1 MTLRSTASTDHPS
14 QRPAQRALQRA
25 ARLSTL
31 LITLA
36 TLNLL
41 ATAATAAETQGVTK
55 TEILIATIQDLSG
68 PVAAYGKAAR
78 NGLQL
83 RVDEINEQG
92 GIHGRKIKLL
102 VEDNGYDPK
111 KAVLAAQK
119 LVTQDKVFLIASHIG
134 TPMNNAVMPLM
145 FEKGVIN
152 FMPLSAG
159 REMFEPPHKLK
170 FASVASYYETLRMNV
185 PRLYKEKAA
194 KQACA
199 LYQDDDYGLEVLRGA
214 EAGLKEIGVTLGEK
228 TTYKRGA
235 TDFSSQVARLK
246 ASGCDFLVMG
256 TIVRE
261 TIGTIAEAR
270 KTGWNPTFI
279 GSQASYTD
287 LIHKLG
293 GKGMDGYY
301 AVSTNFFPYL
311 DLDNQPLRFWA
322 NKYKTKFNDDPSTY
336 ATGTYAVM
344 DIFLKAALKAGPNL
358 TTDSFVKAMETM
370 GEVPADM
377 FGSPPLSFTPTKR
390 LGSTLSRLSQIQ
402 DGRWKVV
409 SDLR

>member
-1 MTLRSTASTDHPS
+1 MTLRTTHRLLPRSAGSAGVFAALAALS
-14 QRPAQRALQRA
+14 ALSSPAGA
-25 ARLSTL
+25 AD
-31 LITLA
+31 
-36 TLNLL
+36 
-41 ATAATAAETQGVTK
+41 TQGVTK
-55 TEILIATIQDLSG
+55 SEILIATIQDLSG

-159 REMFEPPHKLK
+159 REMFDPPHKLK

-185 PRLYKEKAA
+185 PKLYKEKAA

-199 LYQDDDYGLEVLRGA
+199 LYQDDDYGLEVVRGA

-270 KTGWNPTFI
+270 KTGWNPTFV

-344 DIFLKAALKAGPNL
+344 DVFLKAALKAGPNL

-377 FGSPPLSFTPTKR
+377 FGTPPLSFTPTKR
-390 LGSTLSRLSQIQ
+390 LGSSLSRLSQIQ

>member
-1 MTLRSTASTDHPS
+1 MTHHPTTPSSLMIASVLVTLTTLSGPAAAQSTAP
-14 QRPAQRALQRA
+14 
-25 ARLSTL
+25 
-31 LITLA
+31 
-36 TLNLL
+36 
-41 ATAATAAETQGVTK
+41 TQGVSK

-92 GIHGRKIKLL
+92 GIHGRKIRLL

-119 LVTQDKVFLIASHIG
+119 LVSQDKVFLIASHIG
-134 TPMNNAVMPLM
+134 TPMNNAAMPVM
-145 FEKGVIN
+145 FEKNVIN
-152 FMPLSAG
+152 FLPLSAG
-159 REMFEPPHKLK
+159 REMFDPPHKLK
-170 FASVASYYETLRMNV
+170 FASVASYYETMRMNV
-185 PRLYKEKAA
+185 PKLFKEKGA

-199 LYQDDDYGLEVLRGA
+199 LYQDDDYGLEVVRGG

-235 TDFSSQVARLK
+235 TDFSSQVAKLK

-270 KTGWNPTFI
+270 KTGWNPTFV
-279 GSQASYTD
+279 GSQASYTE

-322 NKYKTKFNDDPSTY
+322 NKYKTKFGDDPSTY
-336 ATGTYAVM
+336 STGGYATI
-344 DIFLKAALKAGPNL
+344 DLFIKAALKAGPNL
-358 TTDSFVKAMETM
+358 TTDSFIKAMETM

-377 FGSPPLSFTPTKR
+377 FGTPPLSFSATKR
-390 LGSTLSRLSQIQ
+390 LGSSLSRLSQIQ

>member
-1 MTLRSTASTDHPS
+1 MFIHRPLPLLLLAGLLAAAG
-14 QRPAQRALQRA
+14 PAQAQ
-25 ARLSTL
+25 TP
-31 LITLA
+31 
-36 TLNLL
+36 
-41 ATAATAAETQGVTK
+41 TQGVSK
-55 TEILIATIQDLSG
+55 TEIVIATIQDLSG

-78 NGLQL
+78 NGIQL

-111 KAVLAAQK
+111 RAVLATQK
-119 LVTQDKVFLIASHIG
+119 LVNQDKVFLIASHIG
-134 TPMNNAVMPLM
+134 TPMNNAAMPVM

-152 FMPLSAG
+152 FLPLSAG
-159 REMFEPPHKLK
+159 REMYDPPHKLK
-170 FASVASYYETLRMNV
+170 FASVASYYDTMRMNV
-185 PRLYKEKAA
+185 AKLFKEKGA
-194 KQACA
+194 KNACT
-199 LYQDDDYGLEVLRGA
+199 LYQDDDYGLEVVRGA
-214 EAGLKEIGVTLGEK
+214 EQGLKDIGATMGEK

-246 ASGCDFLVMG
+246 SSGCDFLVLG
-256 TIVRE
+256 TIIRE
-261 TIGTIAEAR
+261 TIGSIAEAR
-270 KTGWNPTFI
+270 KTGWNPTI
-279 GSQASYTD
+279 VGSQASFTD

-301 AVSTNFFPYL
+301 AVSTAYFPYL
-311 DLDNQPLRFWA
+311 DVEQQNLRFWA
-322 NKYKTKFNDDPSTY
+322 NKYKTKFGDDPSTY
-336 ATGTYAVM
+336 STGTYAAI
-344 DIFLKAALKAGPNL
+344 DLFIRAAQKAGPNL

-377 FGSPPLSFTPTKR
+377 FGNPAFTFSATKR
-390 LGSTLSRLSQIQ
+390 LGSAQSRLSQIQ

>member
-1 MTLRSTASTDHPS
+1 MTLRTTHRLLPRSAASAGVFAALAALS
-14 QRPAQRALQRA
+14 ALSSPAGA
-25 ARLSTL
+25 AD
-31 LITLA
+31 
-36 TLNLL
+36 
-41 ATAATAAETQGVTK
+41 TQGVTK
-55 TEILIATIQDLSG
+55 SEILIATIQDLSG

-159 REMFEPPHKLK
+159 REMFDPPHKLK

-185 PRLYKEKAA
+185 PKLYKEKAA

-199 LYQDDDYGLEVLRGA
+199 LYQDDDYGLEVVRGA

-270 KTGWNPTFI
+270 KTGWNPTFV

-344 DIFLKAALKAGPNL
+344 DVFLKAALKAGPNL

-377 FGSPPLSFTPTKR
+377 FGTPPLSFTPTKR
-390 LGSTLSRLSQIQ
+390 LGSSLSRLSQIQ

>member
-1 MTLRSTASTDHPS
+1 MTLRSTH
-14 QRPAQRALQRA
+14 RPLKRPIRLAAL
-25 ARLSTL
+25 
-31 LITLA
+31 LA
-36 TLNLL
+36 TLAAL
-41 ATAATAAETQGVTK
+41 ATAATAAETQGVSK

-170 FASVASYYETLRMNV
+170 FASVASYFETLRMNV
-185 PRLYKEKAA
+185 PKLFKEKSA

>member
-1 MTLRSTASTDHPS
+1 MTLCSTHHPLKRLTSVAALASLLVVAFATTS
-14 QRPAQRALQRA
+14 TPA
-25 ARLSTL
+25 S
-31 LITLA
+31 
-36 TLNLL
+36 
-41 ATAATAAETQGVTK
+41 AAETQGVTK

-102 VEDNGYDPK
+102 VEDTGYDPK

-159 REMFEPPHKLK
+159 REMFDPPHKLK
-170 FASVASYYETLRMNV
+170 FASVASYFETMRMNV
-185 PRLYKEKAA
+185 PKLFKEKSA

-214 EAGLKEIGVTLGEK
+214 EAGLKEIGVALGEK

-246 ASGCDFLVMG
+246 ASNCDFLVMG

-270 KTGWNPTFI
+270 KTGWNPTFV

-344 DIFLKAALKAGPNL
+344 DVFLKAALKAGPNL
-358 TTDSFVKAMETM
+358 STDSFVKAMETM

-377 FGSPPLSFTPTKR
+377 FGTPPLSYTASKR

>member
-1 MTLRSTASTDHPS
+1 MSLRKRFDHCTRGMRSTGGACRTPLALLAAS
-14 QRPAQRALQRA
+14 
-25 ARLSTL
+25 L
-31 LITLA
+31 LTLA
-36 TLNLL
+36 GV
-41 ATAATAAETQGVTK
+41 ASAQTQGVSK

-92 GIHGRKIKLL
+92 GVHGRKLRLL

-119 LVTQDKVFLIASHIG
+119 LVNQDKVFLIASHIG
-134 TPMNNAVMPLM
+134 TPMNNAAMPVL
-145 FEKGVIN
+145 FEKNVIN
-152 FMPLSAG
+152 FLPLSAG
-159 REMFEPPHKLK
+159 REMFDPPHKLK
-170 FASVASYYETLRMNV
+170 FASVASYFETMRMNV
-185 PRLYKEKAA
+185 PKLFKEKGA
-194 KQACA
+194 KLACA
-199 LYQDDDYGLEVLRGA
+199 LYQDDDYGLEVVRGG
-214 EAGLKEIGVTLGEK
+214 EAGLKEAGATMGEK

-246 ASGCDFLVMG
+246 ATGCDFLVMG

-270 KTGWNPTFI
+270 KIGWNPTFV
-279 GSQASYTD
+279 GSQASFTD

-311 DLDNQPLRFWA
+311 DVEQQPLRFWA
-322 NKYKTKFNDDPSTY
+322 NKYKTKFGDDPSTY
-336 ATGTYAVM
+336 STGGYATM
-344 DIFLKAALKAGPNL
+344 DLFIKAALKAGPNL
-358 TTDSFVKAMETM
+358 TTESFARAMETL

-377 FGSPPLSFTPTKR
+377 FGTPPLSFSPTKR